1 MTYDITVGTVFR
13 CQPRNIWMATQESWM
28 PFIVMWLHSDSRQET
43 DNLPWWW
50 YISIGWTRYEFIL
63 QLFFSRF
70 ILNLQPGNS
79 SASLAWYSDATD
91 RPIKRLQQNLSL
103 SFPSKHISLP
113 SDSNCTLTATKNVFG
128 RYLNGIQSESV
139 CSKAATR
146 KTATGEFIHAEQSRA
161 ARSPVNYNA
170 WSQAVLNTF
179 DVICADGMVID
190 PTTKLCTFN

>member
-1 MTYDITVGTVFR
+1 MTSQLEPFFDANLAISEWQRKNHGCPSSSCGYIQIHGKKLTTCPDDDIFLSAGLGM
-13 CQPRNIWMATQESWM
+13 NSSY
-28 PFIVMWLHSDSRQET
+28 H
-43 DNLPWWW
+43 
-50 YISIGWTRYEFIL
+50 
-63 QLFFSRF
+63 FFF
-70 ILNLQPGNS
+70 QIYTELQPGNS

-146 KTATGEFIHAEQSRA
+146 RTATGEFIHAEQSRA
-161 ARSPVNYNA
+161 ARSPLNYNA

-179 DVICADGMVID
+179 DAICADGMVID